1 MENAVSESMLVAID
15 GPAGSGKSSV
25 SREAAS
31 QLGFGILDTGAA
43 YRALAWAALEAGVH
57 LDDEEQILELLD
69 RWRYKITLLGEQQ
82 VTVALSDTARA
93 TDVTAL
99 IRTTELSGQVSR
111 VSKHPAV
118 RERLNAMFR
127 ELVATSGLPG
137 VVIEGRDITTVVA
150 PNAPVRILMTASPEV
165 RAARRAG
172 ELQGLTREQ
181 VLADI
186 EARDAKDT
194 LVVDFMNPAPGV
206 TLVDTSTQALNL
218 AKQNAITHGVDVKI
232 VQNDLLRGYGTPVD
246 IILANLPYVDRAW
259 EVSPETHAEPE
270 LALYAKDDGLALIRQ
285 LINQAE
291 QLLTSNGVIILES
304 DERQQ
309 AAIIQLASE
318 HGLRHQATEGLATQ
332 FIKKS

>member
-206 TLVDTSTQALNL
+206 TLVDTSDLDFAQSVQAV
-218 AKQNAITHGVDVKI
+218 IDI
-232 VQNDLLRGYGTPVD
+232 VRE
-246 IILANLPYVDRAW
+246 A
-259 EVSPETHAEPE
+259 
-270 LALYAKDDGLALIRQ
+270 
-285 LINQAE
+285 QA
-291 QLLTSNGVIILES
+291 
-304 DERQQ
+304 
-309 AAIIQLASE
+309 
-318 HGLRHQATEGLATQ
+318 
-332 FIKKS
+332 

>member
-99 IRTTELSGQVSR
+99 IRTPELSGQVSR

-206 TLVDTSTQALNL
+206 TLVDTSDLDFAQSVQAV
-218 AKQNAITHGVDVKI
+218 IDI
-232 VQNDLLRGYGTPVD
+232 VREAQP
-246 IILANLPYVDRAW
+246 
-259 EVSPETHAEPE
+259 
-270 LALYAKDDGLALIRQ
+270 
-285 LINQAE
+285 
-291 QLLTSNGVIILES
+291 
-304 DERQQ
+304 
-309 AAIIQLASE
+309 
-318 HGLRHQATEGLATQ
+318 
-332 FIKKS
+332 

>member
-31 QLGFGILDTGAA
+31 RLGFGILDTGAA

-69 RWRYKITLLGEQQ
+69 RWRYRITLLGEQQ

-93 TDVTAL
+93 TDVTSL
-99 IRTTELSGQVSR
+99 IRTPELSGQVSR

-206 TLVDTSTQALNL
+206 TLVDTSDLDFAQSVQAV
-218 AKQNAITHGVDVKI
+218 IDI
-232 VQNDLLRGYGTPVD
+232 VRE
-246 IILANLPYVDRAW
+246 A
-259 EVSPETHAEPE
+259 
-270 LALYAKDDGLALIRQ
+270 
-285 LINQAE
+285 QA
-291 QLLTSNGVIILES
+291 
-304 DERQQ
+304 
-309 AAIIQLASE
+309 
-318 HGLRHQATEGLATQ
+318 
-332 FIKKS
+332 

>member
-99 IRTTELSGQVSR
+99 IRTPELSGQVSR

-172 ELQGLTREQ
+172 ELQGITREQ

-206 TLVDTSTQALNL
+206 TLVDTSDLDFAQSVQAV
-218 AKQNAITHGVDVKI
+218 IDI
-232 VQNDLLRGYGTPVD
+232 VRE
-246 IILANLPYVDRAW
+246 A
-259 EVSPETHAEPE
+259 
-270 LALYAKDDGLALIRQ
+270 
-285 LINQAE
+285 QA
-291 QLLTSNGVIILES
+291 
-304 DERQQ
+304 
-309 AAIIQLASE
+309 
-318 HGLRHQATEGLATQ
+318 
-332 FIKKS
+332 